1 MSLKDLVE
9 ERKSRLEQQY
19 WLYQLNREVDELEQ
33 WIAQKEVVAS
43 SPELGQDFEHVTV
56 SVSTGDCLS
65 ENEFES
71 RNDFSLFYLLCTGPI
86 RIGILAKCIRKILE
100 VHPQTTLEP
109 SLLQVFYFFPALLM
123 LQVLQDK
130 FTKFATET
138 GSVGQERVTAV
149 NQMVDELIDY
159 GHSEAATIA
168 EWKDGV
174 NEAWADLLEL
184 METRSQMLAASHQL
198 HKFFSD
204 CREVQ

>member
-1 MSLKDLVE
+1 MD
-9 ERKSRLEQQY
+9 Y
-19 WLYQLNREVDELEQ
+19 
-33 WIAQKEVVAS
+33 
-43 SPELGQDFEHVTV
+43 
-56 SVSTGDCLS
+56 LS
-65 ENEFES
+65 KNEFES
-71 RNDFSLFYLLCTGPI
+71 RNDFSLFYLLCTSPV
-86 RIGILAKCIRKILE
+86 RIGILAKCIKKILD

-109 SLLQVFYFFPALLM
+109 SLLLFFPALVM

-138 GSVGQERVTAV
+138 GGVGQERVTAV